1 MDDGIYED
9 DYTYYY
15 DEEEDINKTS
25 HDDDP
30 ALAIVP
36 EDELKFISINDT
48 VDELTAP
55 LVNFSMKSDK
65 VSLVMPSEPE
75 PEALPFIQNFETDY
89 YNIDEEED
97 VKVDM
102 VKNKSAE
109 NTCQISR
116 GCRCVCE
123 EDFGND

>member
-55 LVNFSMKSDK
+55 LVNFSMKSVGVNASSQK
-65 VSLVMPSEPE
+65 CSIHHIFLTAINGGNCSIM
-75 PEALPFIQNFETDY
+75 Q
-89 YNIDEEED
+89 
-97 VKVDM
+97 
-102 VKNKSAE
+102 
-109 NTCQISR
+109 
-116 GCRCVCE
+116 
-123 EDFGND
+123 FGEMFDAIF